1 MDKQKTM
8 NADTAKRFAAGQRSM
23 AVVGGSNHRLFSWPL
38 FATVTHGLCSL
49 AIFLTVAVAGGG
61 QETEQP
67 SNAREGYIIRV
78 DLPLVGDRDDAVRQ
92 QILRI
97 ANRAQ
102 DGAQRP
108 IVVLEFRASS
118 LDKVGEP
125 DNADVGTRGSQFER
139 SLSLAR
145 FLTSPEASRVRLIAY
160 LPKTVE
166 GHAVLPVLAC
176 EEIVAAPD
184 AELGRAAIDEAADAT
199 IEGAYR
205 DVVARRAALPEA
217 VVMAMLV
224 PASEVYELEL
234 SDGSSLVAHR
244 GKTDQLREAGQVIK
258 ETQIWPGGG
267 LAAFNGQQLRAR
279 RWIARTVDDSGE
291 LAATLGVGGALRT
304 TQQLPREW
312 KPISLT
318 LAGTLNRARV
328 NQLIRALGD
337 AVRKDQVN
345 LVVIYIEQTES
356 NFAEASRLAGILA
369 ELGKQNDDVYTLSIV
384 TQPLVG
390 PVTLVA
396 VACDEAVLIEGAS
409 LGADPNSK
417 ADVSKGS
424 MQQRVLDDLS
434 QQTGRPLPLLAAL
447 LDRTTEVKEFI
458 HQGNGRRAI
467 FTDWQVAN
475 QADANMWLAKTTVA
489 REGKIENEVA
499 LRYRLI
505 DSIDDS
511 ASLSLARLGVTQSP
525 QELAAPWLDASIQM
539 VLAQPWVP
547 RLLLTIGFFALMAE
561 LGNPGIGLGG
571 FLAAVCFIGFFW
583 IEGLNG
589 NVEWLEI
596 LLFVGGLVALA
607 IEIFVLPGFGIFGI
621 GGLLMLFVS
630 VVLASQTFV
639 WPTTSAQLSEFSV
652 NLFWVACLALG
663 GMIGL
668 LFMHKQLQRLPMFRW
683 VTLEPAGADDLA
695 ELDIREA
702 VAHREHLLGQ
712 DGLTTTRLNPSGKA
726 QFGHEIVAVVG
737 DGQMID
743 EGVPVRVVEVRGNLV
758 LVEAI
763 L

>member
-1 MDKQKTM
+1 MPWVCGL
-8 NADTAKRFAAGQRSM
+8 ALLLLLPASGRGQ
-23 AVVGGSNHRLFSWPL
+23 
-38 FATVTHGLCSL
+38 
-49 AIFLTVAVAGGG
+49 VA
-61 QETEQP
+61 EPP
-67 SNAREGYIIRV
+67 SNAREGYVIRV
-78 DLPLVGDRDDAVRQ
+78 ALPLVGDRDDAVRQ
-92 QILRI
+92 QILRV
-97 ANRAQ
+97 ANTAN
-102 DGAQRP
+102 DLAQRP
-108 IVVLEFRASS
+108 VVVLEFRANS
-118 LDKVGEP
+118 LDTVGELE
-125 DNADVGTRGSQFER
+125 NVELGTRGSQFER

-160 LPKTVE
+160 LPDTVE

-176 EEIVAAPD
+176 EEIIAAPA

-199 IEGAYR
+199 IQGAYR
-205 DVVARRAALPEA
+205 DVVARRATLPEA

-234 SDGSSLVAHR
+234 SEGGSLVANR
-244 GKTDQLREAGQVIK
+244 AETDRLRDDGKVIK

-279 RWIARTVDDSGE
+279 RWIARTVDDPSE
-291 LAATLGVGGALRT
+291 LPATLGIGGSLRT

-312 KPISLT
+312 KAVALT

-337 AVRKDQVN
+337 AVRKDKVN
-345 LVVIYIEQTES
+345 LVVLYVEQTES
-356 NFAEASRLAGILA
+356 NFTEASRLASALA
-369 ELGKQNDDVYTLSIV
+369 ELGKENDDVYTLGIV
-384 TQPLVG
+384 TEPLLG

-396 VACDEAVLIEGAS
+396 VACDETVVLSGAS
-409 LGADPNSK
+409 LGADPSTQ
-417 ADVSKGS
+417 ADVSQGS

-447 LDRTTEVKEFI
+447 TDPATEVKEFI

-489 REGKIENEVA
+489 SGGKIENDIA
-499 LRYRLI
+499 LRYRLV
-505 DSIDDS
+505 DSIDDT
-511 ASLSLARLGVTQSP
+511 AGLSLARLGVTEAP
-525 QELAAPWLDASIQM
+525 EELAAPWLDASIQM
-539 VLAQPWVP
+539 LLAQPWVP

-571 FLAAVCFIGFFW
+571 FLAAVCFLGFFW

-596 LLFVGGLVALA
+596 LLFVAGLVALA

-621 GGLLMLFVS
+621 GGLLMIFVS
-630 VVLASQTFV
+630 VVLASQTFI
-639 WPTTSAQLSEFSV
+639 WPTTSAQLGEFSV

-668 LFMHKQLQRLPMFRW
+668 LFMHKQLERLPMFRW
-683 VTLEPAGADDLA
+683 VTLEVAGAEDLA
-695 ELDIREA
+695 ELDFRES
-702 VAHREHLLGQ
+702 VAHRDHLLGQ

-726 QFGHEIVAVVG
+726 QFGQEIVAVVG

-763 L
+763 GE